1 MKCNNCG
8 AEVAEGMKFCCDCGS
23 PLPQE
28 KKCVSCGAT
37 LALKMKFCP
46 ECGAPQSEQAAKPKF
61 NAAAFAMGDKNVI
74 AGDVTSNVTNN
85 TTINN
90 TYEAKADAV
99 CHVCGKTISGG
110 EYFTCSKCGEVTC
123 TSCYHSL
130 KKLCHPCFE
139 EKKQGYRDNPVKE
152 VSLDDSTW
160 YSSIQEAIDD
170 AKDGDTIKIKDGEY
184 LEDLKINKKV
194 TLEPFSLRD
203 QPVLVANRR
212 ARILVTDD
220 AVFKDIGFRTEKNLG
235 ATNEGLLIIKDGKAK
250 FEKCFC
256 NYSEY
261 GVIITREQGTAEI
274 NNFTFT
280 NIYAPEIIE
289 FGNDGGINICKGLTF
304 KDSSFT
310 GKSMCICV
318 INSAQ
323 VYIENVKFLHCNLQ
337 CFIWGFKNSKCLCKN
352 IYAEVCDNQAFV
364 FHDDAIAWISNY
376 FEPKGNK
383 EFLVQ
388 GYNNAKILLE
398 DIKETHRC
406 ILLQDSSKAL
416 INNAKFTSTFQT
428 KWAVAILK
436 NLAECYL
443 FNTTMSAFADDSP
456 SYFRDN
462 RFDYIQ
468 GGKVE
473 KYYNFQLNNWWY
485 NLESPSTI
493 SEQEYNSMLEEWR
506 EMTEIDP
513 TGEKLKSSEQLELDS
528 ARKLFYACE
537 GDLSS
542 LLSTAQKIYNAHPA
556 SEKVLSLYLPALAAS
571 GKTEE
576 ALKVI
581 QALSKDVISA
591 YITALD
597 IYLIDGNM
605 NEMERYLEKA
615 LTLWPESNTLKC
627 YQAYY
632 YLAMYHKNNDSSFL
646 DKASAANAEL
656 KNVSGELE
664 LSHQIR
670 LMSLLQKEAGEEV
683 PPYDRDF
690 CKENGLYFR
699 IVANQNL
706 SGVYVEGA
714 ASAASVNV
722 PASNDEWDEEVYAK
736 HVLRRQ
742 FEGDIDN
749 QIIMSESEI
758 QKFINLYGVDTGDED
773 YPDEW
778 FSLSLV
784 TDVPKNND
792 GCVDV
797 FQIEG
802 AGLDLKK
809 VLSGKIPFGTHTNPP
824 ISVYR
829 KMAADGLN
837 FKVSWY
843 SNNWGEVGRGRGE
856 AKNGK
861 FWHCMDF
868 QATYEDLIGNEE
880 EFDIGAYLNYID
892 HIDEYGNR
900 CENDTTRVIVYGDKS
915 SKVDILA
922 LPVKQILEK
931 KISDLDWGGDI
942 WKFPDYYSTHD
953 SEEDMEMDEYNEY
966 LRASEIEIDGIPAGY
981 LLDKNGNKILSV
993 KDFDHSVPD
1002 EDGNIYYPVRRD
1014 ELVNDNICTLTPE
1027 AEAKWRKKLGL

>member
-8 AEVAEGMKFCCDCGS
+8 AEVAEGMRFCGDCGT
-23 PLPQE
+23 PVPQE

-212 ARILVTDD
+212 ARIEVTDD
-220 AVFKDIGFRTEKNLG
+220 AVFKDIGFRTENHLA
-235 ATNEGLLIIKDGKAK
+235 ATNEEIILVKAGKAK

-261 GVIITREQGTAEI
+261 GVITTKEQGTAEI
-274 NNFTFT
+274 NDCTLT
-280 NIYAPEIIE
+280 NIYAREIIE
-289 FGNDGGINICKGLTF
+289 FGNEGGINICKGLTF
-304 KDSSFT
+304 KDSSFNGNST
-310 GKSMCICV
+310 CICV
-318 INSAQ
+318 TKSAQ
-323 VYIENVKFLHCNLQ
+323 VYIENVKFNNCSLLV
-337 CFIWGFKNSKCLCKN
+337 FIWGFKNSKCVCKN
-352 IYAEVCDNQAFV
+352 IIADVCNKQAFV
-364 FHDDAIAWISNY
+364 FQDDAIAWISNY
-376 FEPKGNK
+376 FEPNGNK

-416 INNAKFTSTFQT
+416 INNAKFTSTFQN

-485 NLESPSTI
+485 NLDSPSTI

-513 TGEKLKSSEQLELDS
+513 TGEKLKSSEQQELDS

-581 QALSKDVISA
+581 QALSKDVLSA

-597 IYLIDGNM
+597 IYLTTGNM
-605 NEMERYLEKA
+605 SEMERYLEKA

-632 YLAMYHKNNDSSFL
+632 YLAMYKKYSDFSFL
-646 DKASAANAEL
+646 EKATAANAAL

-699 IVANQNL
+699 IAANQNL
-706 SGVYVEGA
+706 SGVYVEEA
-714 ASAASVNV
+714 ASVASVNV

-736 HVLRRQ
+736 HILCRQ

-784 TDVPKNND
+784 TDVPENND

-880 EFDIGAYLNYID
+880 EFDIGAYLNYVD

-931 KISDLDWGGDI
+931 KISDLDCGGEI

-966 LRASEIEIDGIPAGY
+966 LRASAFEIDGIPAGY

>member
-8 AEVAEGMKFCCDCGS
+8 AEVAEGMRFCGDCGT
-23 PLPQE
+23 PVPQE

-37 LALKMKFCP
+37 IALRMKFCP
-46 ECGAPQSEQAAKPKF
+46 ECGAPQSGEAQKPKF

-99 CHVCGKTISGG
+99 CHVCGKTIAGG

-139 EKKQGYRDNPVKE
+139 EKKQEYRDNPVKE

-212 ARILVTDD
+212 ARILVTND

-235 ATNEGLLIIKDGKAK
+235 ATYEGLIGIKDGKAK

-261 GVIITREQGTAEI
+261 CVIVTREQGTVEI

-318 INSAQ
+318 TNSAQ

-352 IYAEVCDNQAFV
+352 IYAEVCDKEAFV

-388 GYNNAKILLE
+388 GYDNTKILLE

-406 ILLQDSSKAL
+406 MLLKASSKAL
-416 INNAKFTSTFQT
+416 INNAKFFPTFNT
-428 KWAVAILK
+428 DWVVTFL
-436 NLAECYL
+436 NDLAECYL
-443 FNTTMSAFADDSP
+443 FNTTISAFFDS
-456 SYFRDN
+456 SSSSSIFNSRYHFYTN
-462 RFDYIQ
+462 
-468 GGKVE
+468 GGKIE
-473 KYYNFQLNNWWY
+473 KYFNFQLDY
-485 NLESPSTI
+485 GHHGLNLESPSSI
-493 SEQEYNSMLEEWR
+493 SEQEYNSMLEEWK
-506 EMTEIDP
+506 EMAEIDP

-528 ARKLFYACE
+528 ARKEFYDCE

-542 LLSTAQKIYNAHPA
+542 ILSLAEKLYNAHPA

-571 GKTEE
+571 GRSDE

-581 QALSKDVISA
+581 NGLGADVLSA

-597 IYLIDGNM
+597 IYLTTGNM
-605 NEMERYLEKA
+605 SETERYLKKSA
-615 LTLWPESNTLKC
+615 MLWPESNTLKC

-632 YLAMYHKNNDSSFL
+632 YLAMYKKYSDFSFL
-646 DKASAANAEL
+646 EKATAANAAL

-706 SGVYVEGA
+706 SGVYVEEGTT
-714 ASAASVNV
+714 ST
-722 PASNDEWDEEVYAK
+722 SNSTATSNQRSFGMSFY
-736 HVLRRQ
+736 
-742 FEGDIDN
+742 DN
-749 QIIMSESEI
+749 S
-758 QKFINLYGVDTGDED
+758 
-773 YPDEW
+773 
-778 FSLSLV
+778 
-784 TDVPKNND
+784 
-792 GCVDV
+792 
-797 FQIEG
+797 IEG
-802 AGLDLKK
+802 FCVLHIYTKTQDEYNKLKK
-809 VLSGKIPFGTHTNPP
+809 VLLENP
-824 ISVYR
+824 
-829 KMAADGLN
+829 
-837 FKVSWY
+837 
-843 SNNWGEVGRGRGE
+843 
-856 AKNGK
+856 
-861 FWHCMDF
+861 
-868 QATYEDLIGNEE
+868 DLIFSEYQDKNDLANNIDNDPEIVFNEE
-880 EFDIGAYLNYID
+880 M
-892 HIDEYGNR
+892 YGDCGDPESAIER
-900 CENDTTRVIVYGDKS
+900 LTQLENDCGFKFKYKEIFAGKS
-915 SKVDILA
+915 VSYNF
-922 LPVKQILEK
+922 ILEK
-931 KISDLDWGGDI
+931 DDESTRPYRGQWYELYDDDEVLDYWAIIDCIEDGDVYLAERNTLSSVKISIINKKTGEEIGSCPVWIETDATDDEVYQKLKDN
-942 WKFPDYYSTHD
+942 DYW
-953 SEEDMEMDEYNEY
+953 
-966 LRASEIEIDGIPAGY
+966 L
-981 LLDKNGNKILSV
+981 KILDIPIADSIEKFNAMEWKQDFYDYLKNNPSECLSDLSNEDIDVGNLTVDDLEFKV
-993 KDFDHSVPD
+993 K
-1002 EDGNIYYPVRRD
+1002 
-1014 ELVNDNICTLTPE
+1014 
-1027 AEAKWRKKLGL
+1027 

>member
-99 CHVCGKTISGG
+99 CHVCGKTIAGG

-194 TLEPFSLRD
+194 TLEPFSSRD

-212 ARILVTDD
+212 SRIVVTDD
-220 AVFKDIGFRTEKNLG
+220 AVFKDIGFRTEKNLA
-235 ATNEGLLIIKDGKAK
+235 ATNEEIILVNAGKAK

-256 NYSEY
+256 DYSEY
-261 GVIITREQGTAEI
+261 GVITTKEQGIAEI

-280 NIYAPEIIE
+280 NIYAKEIIE
-289 FGNDGGINICKGLTF
+289 FGNEGGINICKGLTF
-304 KDSSFT
+304 KNCSYNGTSA
-310 GKSMCICV
+310 CIYV
-318 INSAQ
+318 IRSAQ
-323 VYIENVKFLHCNLQ
+323 AYIDTVKFHNCNLLL
-337 CFIWGFKNSKCLCKN
+337 FIYGFKNSKCLCKN
-352 IYAEVCDNQAFV
+352 IYAEVCDKHAFA
-364 FHDDAIAWISNY
+364 FQDDAIAWISN
-376 FEPKGNK
+376 FCEPNDKMRQI
-383 EFLVQ
+383 LIQ
-388 GYNNAKILLE
+388 GFDNAKILLE
-398 DIKETHRC
+398 DVKNTYKRIY
-406 ILLQDSSKAL
+406 LDGSSKL
-416 INNAKFTSTFQT
+416 LVNNAEFSATYMENWKVIS
-428 KWAVAILK
+428 LK
-436 NLAECYL
+436 NSAECYL
-443 FNTTMSAFADDSP
+443 FNTKIRGFVESDLHQYS
-456 SYFRDN
+456 FRKN
-462 RFDYIQ
+462 DYIQ
-468 GGKVE
+468 EGGKLE
-473 KYYNFQLNNWWY
+473 KYFNFQLNGWWHT
-485 NLESPSTI
+485 LESPSSI
-493 SEQEYNSMLEEWR
+493 SEEEYNSMLEEWR

-537 GDLSS
+537 GDLTS
-542 LLSTAQKIYNAHPA
+542 LLSTVQKIYNAHPA
-556 SEKVLSLYLPALAAS
+556 SEKVLSLYLPVLAAS

-605 NEMERYLEKA
+605 SEMERYLEKA

-699 IVANQNL
+699 IAANQNL
-706 SGVYVEGA
+706 SGVYVEGGT
-714 ASAASVNV
+714 SST
-722 PASNDEWDEEVYAK
+722 SNSTATSNQQSFSMSFY
-736 HVLRRQ
+736 
-742 FEGDIDN
+742 DN
-749 QIIMSESEI
+749 S
-758 QKFINLYGVDTGDED
+758 
-773 YPDEW
+773 
-778 FSLSLV
+778 
-784 TDVPKNND
+784 
-792 GCVDV
+792 
-797 FQIEG
+797 IEG
-802 AGLDLKK
+802 FCTLHIYTKTQDEYNKLKK
-809 VLSGKIPFGTHTNPP
+809 VLLENP
-824 ISVYR
+824 
-829 KMAADGLN
+829 
-837 FKVSWY
+837 
-843 SNNWGEVGRGRGE
+843 
-856 AKNGK
+856 
-861 FWHCMDF
+861 
-868 QATYEDLIGNEE
+868 DLIFSEYQDKNDLANNIDNDPEIVFNEE
-880 EFDIGAYLNYID
+880 M
-892 HIDEYGNR
+892 
-900 CENDTTRVIVYGDKS
+900 YGDC
-915 SKVDILA
+915 
-922 LPVKQILEK
+922 
-931 KISDLDWGGDI
+931 GDPESAI
-942 WKFPDYYSTHD
+942 GRLSQL
-953 SEEDMEMDEYNEY
+953 EEDCGFKFEYT
-966 LRASEIEIDGIPAGY
+966 EIFAGESVSY
-981 LLDKNGNKILSV
+981 NFIIKKDCEDKYPSTGQWYELS
-993 KDFDHSVPD
+993 D
-1002 EDGNIYYPVRRD
+1002 EDGVIDYWAIIECIEDGDVYLAERDTLNSVAIIITNKKTGEEIGSCPVMIETDATDDEVYEKLRD
-1014 ELVNDNICTLTPE
+1014 NDFYLTFLGIPIADSIE
-1027 AEAKWRKKLGL
+1027 KLNAMEWRQDFYDYLQNNPSSFLSDLSNEDFDVDGLTVDDLSFKVK

>member
-28 KKCVSCGAT
+28 KKCVSCGAII
-37 LALKMKFCP
+37 ALRMKFCP
-46 ECGAPQSEQAAKPKF
+46 ECGAPQSGEAQKPKF

-74 AGDVTSNVTNN
+74 AGDVIGSQE
-85 TTINN
+85 TTHVAGNATIIKN
-90 TYEAKADAV
+90 EDQSRQVKR
-99 CHVCGKTISGG
+99 CHVCGSLVLITDGFDCPDCG
-110 EYFTCSKCGEVTC
+110 QFTCSKCYDADQNCCNDCAKT
-123 TSCYHSL
+123 HSKSKEDQYEAAL
-130 KKLCHPCFE
+130 KAAL
-139 EKKQGYRDNPVKE
+139 
-152 VSLDDSTW
+152 T
-160 YSSIQEAIDD
+160 
-170 AKDGDTIKIKDGEY
+170 DGKIY
-184 LEDLKINKKV
+184 LEERR
-194 TLEPFSLRD
+194 TLNEL
-203 QPVLVANRR
+203 A
-212 ARILVTDD
+212 A
-220 AVFKDIGFRTEKNLG
+220 KLG
-235 ATNEGLLIIKDGKAK
+235 LSSQQASQIERQVKGED
-250 FEKCFC
+250 
-256 NYSEY
+256 
-261 GVIITREQGTAEI
+261 TA
-274 NNFTFT
+274 
-280 NIYAPEIIE
+280 
-289 FGNDGGINICKGLTF
+289 G
-304 KDSSFT
+304 
-310 GKSMCICV
+310 SM
-318 INSAQ
+318 
-323 VYIENVKFLHCNLQ
+323 
-337 CFIWGFKNSKCLCKN
+337 
-352 IYAEVCDNQAFV
+352 
-364 FHDDAIAWISNY
+364 
-376 FEPKGNK
+376 
-383 EFLVQ
+383 
-388 GYNNAKILLE
+388 
-398 DIKETHRC
+398 
-406 ILLQDSSKAL
+406 
-416 INNAKFTSTFQT
+416 
-428 KWAVAILK
+428 
-436 NLAECYL
+436 
-443 FNTTMSAFADDSP
+443 TTA
-456 SYFRDN
+456 
-462 RFDYIQ
+462 
-468 GGKVE
+468 
-473 KYYNFQLNNWWY
+473 
-485 NLESPSTI
+485 
-493 SEQEYNSMLEEWR
+493 
-506 EMTEIDP
+506 
-513 TGEKLKSSEQLELDS
+513 EQLELDS

-542 LLSTAQKIYNAHPA
+542 LLSTAQKIYSSYPTN
-556 SEKVLSLYLPALAAS
+556 EKALSLYLPVLAAS
-571 GKTEE
+571 GRSYE

-581 QALSKDVISA
+581 NGLGADVLSA

-597 IYLIDGNM
+597 IYLTTGNM
-605 NEMERYLEKA
+605 SETERYLKKA
-615 LTLWPESNTLKC
+615 AMLWPENNTLKC

-632 YLAMYHKNNDSSFL
+632 YLAMYKKYSDFSFL
-646 DKASAANAEL
+646 EKATAANAAL

-670 LMSLLQKEAGEEV
+670 LISLLQKEAGEEV

-736 HVLRRQ
+736 HILRRQ

-784 TDVPKNND
+784 TDVPENND

-880 EFDIGAYLNYID
+880 EFDIGAYLNYVN

-931 KISDLDWGGDI
+931 KISDLVWDGYI

-966 LRASEIEIDGIPAGY
+966 LRASAFEIDGIPAGY

>member
-8 AEVAEGMKFCCDCGS
+8 TEVAEGMKFCCDCGS

-37 LALKMKFCP
+37 IALRMKFCP
-46 ECGAPQSEQAAKPKF
+46 ECGAPQSGEAQKQKF

-74 AGDVTSNVTNN
+74 AGDVIGSQE
-85 TTINN
+85 TTHVAGNATIIKNEDQSRQVKRCHICGSLVLITEGFDCPECGQFTCGKCYDADQN
-90 TYEAKADAV
+90 CCNDCAKTHSKSKENQYEAALKAAL
-99 CHVCGKTISGG
+99 T
-110 EYFTCSKCGEVTC
+110 
-123 TSCYHSL
+123 
-130 KKLCHPCFE
+130 
-139 EKKQGYRDNPVKE
+139 
-152 VSLDDSTW
+152 
-160 YSSIQEAIDD
+160 
-170 AKDGDTIKIKDGEY
+170 
-184 LEDLKINKKV
+184 
-194 TLEPFSLRD
+194 
-203 QPVLVANRR
+203 
-212 ARILVTDD
+212 
-220 AVFKDIGFRTEKNLG
+220 
-235 ATNEGLLIIKDGKAK
+235 DGK
-250 FEKCFC
+250 
-256 NYSEY
+256 
-261 GVIITREQGTAEI
+261 I
-274 NNFTFT
+274 
-280 NIYAPEIIE
+280 
-289 FGNDGGINICKGLTF
+289 D
-304 KDSSFT
+304 
-310 GKSMCICV
+310 
-318 INSAQ
+318 
-323 VYIENVKFLHCNLQ
+323 
-337 CFIWGFKNSKCLCKN
+337 
-352 IYAEVCDNQAFV
+352 
-364 FHDDAIAWISNY
+364 
-376 FEPKGNK
+376 
-383 EFLVQ
+383 
-388 GYNNAKILLE
+388 
-398 DIKETHRC
+398 
-406 ILLQDSSKAL
+406 
-416 INNAKFTSTFQT
+416 
-428 KWAVAILK
+428 
-436 NLAECYL
+436 
-443 FNTTMSAFADDSP
+443 
-456 SYFRDN
+456 
-462 RFDYIQ
+462 
-468 GGKVE
+468 
-473 KYYNFQLNNWWY
+473 
-485 NLESPSTI
+485 
-493 SEQEYNSMLEEWR
+493 LEER
-506 EMTEIDP
+506 RTLNELASKLGLSSQQASQIERQVKGEDTAGSMT
-513 TGEKLKSSEQLELDS
+513 TAEQLELDS

-542 LLSTAQKIYNAHPA
+542 LLSTAQKIYSSYPTN
-556 SEKVLSLYLPALAAS
+556 EKALSLYLPLLAAS
-571 GKTEE
+571 GRSDE

-581 QALSKDVISA
+581 NSLGADVLSA

-597 IYLIDGNM
+597 IYLTTGNM
-605 NEMERYLEKA
+605 SETERYLKKA
-615 LTLWPESNTLKC
+615 AMLWPESNTLKC

-632 YLAMYHKNNDSSFL
+632 YLAMYKKYSDFSFL
-646 DKASAANAEL
+646 EKATAANAAL

-670 LMSLLQKEAGEEV
+670 LMSLLQKEAGEEI

-699 IVANQNL
+699 IVANQKL

-714 ASAASVNV
+714 ASVASVNV
-722 PASNDEWDEEVYAK
+722 PASNDEWDEELYAK
-736 HVLRRQ
+736 HILRRQ

-931 KISDLDWGGDI
+931 KISHLDCDGEI

-966 LRASEIEIDGIPAGY
+966 LRASAFEIDGIPAGY

>member
-37 LALKMKFCP
+37 IALRMKFCP
-46 ECGAPQSEQAAKPKF
+46 ECGAPQSGEAQKPKF

-74 AGDVTSNVTNN
+74 AGDVIGSQE
-85 TTINN
+85 TTHVAGNATIIKNEDQSRQVKRCHICGSLVLITEGFDCPECGQFTCGKCYDADQN
-90 TYEAKADAV
+90 CCNDCAKTHSKSKENQYEAALKAAL
-99 CHVCGKTISGG
+99 S
-110 EYFTCSKCGEVTC
+110 
-123 TSCYHSL
+123 
-130 KKLCHPCFE
+130 
-139 EKKQGYRDNPVKE
+139 
-152 VSLDDSTW
+152 
-160 YSSIQEAIDD
+160 
-170 AKDGDTIKIKDGEY
+170 
-184 LEDLKINKKV
+184 
-194 TLEPFSLRD
+194 
-203 QPVLVANRR
+203 
-212 ARILVTDD
+212 
-220 AVFKDIGFRTEKNLG
+220 
-235 ATNEGLLIIKDGKAK
+235 DGK
-250 FEKCFC
+250 
-256 NYSEY
+256 
-261 GVIITREQGTAEI
+261 I
-274 NNFTFT
+274 
-280 NIYAPEIIE
+280 
-289 FGNDGGINICKGLTF
+289 D
-304 KDSSFT
+304 
-310 GKSMCICV
+310 
-318 INSAQ
+318 
-323 VYIENVKFLHCNLQ
+323 
-337 CFIWGFKNSKCLCKN
+337 
-352 IYAEVCDNQAFV
+352 
-364 FHDDAIAWISNY
+364 
-376 FEPKGNK
+376 
-383 EFLVQ
+383 
-388 GYNNAKILLE
+388 
-398 DIKETHRC
+398 
-406 ILLQDSSKAL
+406 
-416 INNAKFTSTFQT
+416 
-428 KWAVAILK
+428 
-436 NLAECYL
+436 
-443 FNTTMSAFADDSP
+443 
-456 SYFRDN
+456 
-462 RFDYIQ
+462 
-468 GGKVE
+468 
-473 KYYNFQLNNWWY
+473 
-485 NLESPSTI
+485 
-493 SEQEYNSMLEEWR
+493 LEER
-506 EMTEIDP
+506 RTLNELAAKLGLNSQQASQIERQVKGEDTAGSMT
-513 TGEKLKSSEQLELDS
+513 TTEQLELDS
-528 ARKLFYACE
+528 ARKLFYASE

-542 LLSTAQKIYNAHPA
+542 LLSTAQKIYNTYPTN
-556 SEKVLSLYLPALAAS
+556 EKALSLYLPVLAAS
-571 GKTEE
+571 GRSDE

-581 QALSKDVISA
+581 NGLGADVLSA

-597 IYLIDGNM
+597 IYLTTGNM
-605 NEMERYLEKA
+605 SETERYLKKA
-615 LTLWPESNTLKC
+615 AMLWPESNTLKC

-632 YLAMYHKNNDSSFL
+632 YLAMYKKYSDFSFL
-646 DKASAANAEL
+646 EKATAANAAL

-683 PPYDRDF
+683 PPYDHDF

-722 PASNDEWDEEVYAK
+722 PASNDEWDEEVYAT
-736 HVLRRQ
+736 HILHRQ

-802 AGLDLKK
+802 AGLNLIK

-824 ISVYR
+824 ITVYR

-837 FKVSWY
+837 FKVAWY
-843 SNNWGEVGRGRGE
+843 SNNWGEIGRGRGE

-880 EFDIGAYLNYID
+880 EFDIGAYGNYVD

-931 KISDLDWGGDI
+931 KISHLDWCGDI

>member
-8 AEVAEGMKFCCDCGS
+8 AEVAEGMKFCCDCGR

-37 LALKMKFCP
+37 IALRMKFCP
-46 ECGAPQSEQAAKPKF
+46 ECGAPQSGEAAKPKF

-74 AGDVTSNVTNN
+74 AGDVIGSQE
-85 TTINN
+85 TTHVAGNATIIKNEDQSRQVKRCHICGSLVLITEGFDCPECGQFTCGKCYDADQN
-90 TYEAKADAV
+90 CCNDCAKTHSKSKENQYEAALKAAL
-99 CHVCGKTISGG
+99 T
-110 EYFTCSKCGEVTC
+110 
-123 TSCYHSL
+123 
-130 KKLCHPCFE
+130 
-139 EKKQGYRDNPVKE
+139 
-152 VSLDDSTW
+152 
-160 YSSIQEAIDD
+160 
-170 AKDGDTIKIKDGEY
+170 
-184 LEDLKINKKV
+184 
-194 TLEPFSLRD
+194 
-203 QPVLVANRR
+203 
-212 ARILVTDD
+212 
-220 AVFKDIGFRTEKNLG
+220 
-235 ATNEGLLIIKDGKAK
+235 DGK
-250 FEKCFC
+250 
-256 NYSEY
+256 
-261 GVIITREQGTAEI
+261 I
-274 NNFTFT
+274 
-280 NIYAPEIIE
+280 
-289 FGNDGGINICKGLTF
+289 D
-304 KDSSFT
+304 
-310 GKSMCICV
+310 
-318 INSAQ
+318 
-323 VYIENVKFLHCNLQ
+323 
-337 CFIWGFKNSKCLCKN
+337 
-352 IYAEVCDNQAFV
+352 
-364 FHDDAIAWISNY
+364 
-376 FEPKGNK
+376 
-383 EFLVQ
+383 
-388 GYNNAKILLE
+388 
-398 DIKETHRC
+398 
-406 ILLQDSSKAL
+406 
-416 INNAKFTSTFQT
+416 
-428 KWAVAILK
+428 
-436 NLAECYL
+436 
-443 FNTTMSAFADDSP
+443 
-456 SYFRDN
+456 
-462 RFDYIQ
+462 
-468 GGKVE
+468 
-473 KYYNFQLNNWWY
+473 
-485 NLESPSTI
+485 
-493 SEQEYNSMLEEWR
+493 LEER
-506 EMTEIDP
+506 RTLNELASKLGLSSQQASQIERQVKGEDTAGSMT
-513 TGEKLKSSEQLELDS
+513 TAEQLELDN
-528 ARKLFYACE
+528 ARKFFYACE
-537 GDLSS
+537 GDLTS
-542 LLSTAQKIYNAHPA
+542 LLSTAQKIYSSYPTN
-556 SEKVLSLYLPALAAS
+556 EKALSLYLPLLAAS
-571 GKTEE
+571 GRSDE

-581 QALSKDVISA
+581 NALGADVLSA

-597 IYLIDGNM
+597 IYLTTDNM
-605 NEMERYLEKA
+605 SETERYLKKA
-615 LTLWPESNTLKC
+615 AMLWPESNTLKC

-632 YLAMYHKNNDSSFL
+632 YLAMYKKYSDFSFL
-646 DKASAANAEL
+646 EKATAANAAL

-670 LMSLLQKEAGEEV
+670 LMSLLQKEADEEI

-736 HVLRRQ
+736 HILRRQ

-784 TDVPKNND
+784 TDVPENND

-824 ISVYR
+824 ITVYR

-880 EFDIGAYLNYID
+880 EFDIGAYLNYVN

-931 KISDLDWGGDI
+931 KISNLDWDGYI

-966 LRASEIEIDGIPAGY
+966 LRASAFEIDGIPAGY

>member
-37 LALKMKFCP
+37 IALRMKFCP
-46 ECGAPQSEQAAKPKF
+46 ECGAPQSGQTQKSKF
-61 NAAAFAMGDKNVI
+61 NATAFAMGDKNVI
-74 AGDVTSNVTNN
+74 AGDVIGSQE
-85 TTINN
+85 TTHVAGNATIIKNEDQSRQVKRCHICGSLVLITEGFDCPECGQFTCGKCYDADQN
-90 TYEAKADAV
+90 CCNDCAKTHSKSKENQYEAALKAAL
-99 CHVCGKTISGG
+99 T
-110 EYFTCSKCGEVTC
+110 
-123 TSCYHSL
+123 
-130 KKLCHPCFE
+130 
-139 EKKQGYRDNPVKE
+139 
-152 VSLDDSTW
+152 
-160 YSSIQEAIDD
+160 
-170 AKDGDTIKIKDGEY
+170 
-184 LEDLKINKKV
+184 
-194 TLEPFSLRD
+194 
-203 QPVLVANRR
+203 
-212 ARILVTDD
+212 
-220 AVFKDIGFRTEKNLG
+220 
-235 ATNEGLLIIKDGKAK
+235 DGK
-250 FEKCFC
+250 
-256 NYSEY
+256 
-261 GVIITREQGTAEI
+261 I
-274 NNFTFT
+274 
-280 NIYAPEIIE
+280 
-289 FGNDGGINICKGLTF
+289 D
-304 KDSSFT
+304 
-310 GKSMCICV
+310 
-318 INSAQ
+318 
-323 VYIENVKFLHCNLQ
+323 
-337 CFIWGFKNSKCLCKN
+337 
-352 IYAEVCDNQAFV
+352 
-364 FHDDAIAWISNY
+364 
-376 FEPKGNK
+376 
-383 EFLVQ
+383 
-388 GYNNAKILLE
+388 
-398 DIKETHRC
+398 
-406 ILLQDSSKAL
+406 
-416 INNAKFTSTFQT
+416 
-428 KWAVAILK
+428 
-436 NLAECYL
+436 
-443 FNTTMSAFADDSP
+443 
-456 SYFRDN
+456 
-462 RFDYIQ
+462 
-468 GGKVE
+468 
-473 KYYNFQLNNWWY
+473 
-485 NLESPSTI
+485 
-493 SEQEYNSMLEEWR
+493 LEER
-506 EMTEIDP
+506 RTLNELAAKLGLSSQQASQIERQVKGEDTAGSMT
-513 TGEKLKSSEQLELDS
+513 TAEQLELDS

-537 GDLSS
+537 GNLSS
-542 LLSTAQKIYNAHPA
+542 LLSTAQKIYSSYPTN
-556 SEKVLSLYLPALAAS
+556 EKALSLYLPVLAAS
-571 GKTEE
+571 GRSDE

-581 QALSKDVISA
+581 NGLGADVLSA

-597 IYLIDGNM
+597 IYLTTGNM
-605 NEMERYLEKA
+605 SETERYLKKSA
-615 LTLWPESNTLKC
+615 MLWPESNTLKC

-632 YLAMYHKNNDSSFL
+632 YLAMYKKYSDFSFL
-646 DKASAANAEL
+646 EKATAANAAL

-736 HVLRRQ
+736 HILRRQ

-784 TDVPKNND
+784 TDVPENND

-837 FKVSWY
+837 FKVAWY
-843 SNNWGEVGRGRGE
+843 SNNWGEIGRGRGE

-868 QATYEDLIGNEE
+868 QATYDDIIANDD
-880 EFDIGAYLNYID
+880 EFDIGAYGNYVN

-931 KISDLDWGGDI
+931 KISDLDWGGNI

-953 SEEDMEMDEYNEY
+953 REEDMEMDEYNEY
-966 LRASEIEIDGIPAGY
+966 LRASAFEIDGIPAVY

-1002 EDGNIYYPVRRD
+1002 EDGNIYYPVRHD
-1014 ELVNDNICTLTPE
+1014 ELVNDNFCTLTPE

>member
-8 AEVAEGMKFCCDCGS
+8 AEVAEGMRFCGDCGT
-23 PLPQE
+23 PVPQE
-28 KKCVSCGAT
+28 KKCISCGAT
-37 LALKMKFCP
+37 IALRMKFCP
-46 ECGAPQSEQAAKPKF
+46 ECGAPQSGEAAKPKF

-74 AGDVTSNVTNN
+74 AGDVIGSQE
-85 TTINN
+85 TTHVSGNATIIKNEDQSRQVKRCHICGSLVLITEGFDCPECGQFTCGKCYDADQN
-90 TYEAKADAV
+90 CCNDCAKTHSKSKENQYEAALKAAL
-99 CHVCGKTISGG
+99 T
-110 EYFTCSKCGEVTC
+110 
-123 TSCYHSL
+123 
-130 KKLCHPCFE
+130 
-139 EKKQGYRDNPVKE
+139 
-152 VSLDDSTW
+152 
-160 YSSIQEAIDD
+160 
-170 AKDGDTIKIKDGEY
+170 
-184 LEDLKINKKV
+184 
-194 TLEPFSLRD
+194 
-203 QPVLVANRR
+203 
-212 ARILVTDD
+212 
-220 AVFKDIGFRTEKNLG
+220 
-235 ATNEGLLIIKDGKAK
+235 DGK
-250 FEKCFC
+250 
-256 NYSEY
+256 
-261 GVIITREQGTAEI
+261 I
-274 NNFTFT
+274 
-280 NIYAPEIIE
+280 
-289 FGNDGGINICKGLTF
+289 D
-304 KDSSFT
+304 
-310 GKSMCICV
+310 
-318 INSAQ
+318 
-323 VYIENVKFLHCNLQ
+323 
-337 CFIWGFKNSKCLCKN
+337 
-352 IYAEVCDNQAFV
+352 
-364 FHDDAIAWISNY
+364 
-376 FEPKGNK
+376 
-383 EFLVQ
+383 
-388 GYNNAKILLE
+388 
-398 DIKETHRC
+398 
-406 ILLQDSSKAL
+406 
-416 INNAKFTSTFQT
+416 
-428 KWAVAILK
+428 
-436 NLAECYL
+436 
-443 FNTTMSAFADDSP
+443 
-456 SYFRDN
+456 
-462 RFDYIQ
+462 
-468 GGKVE
+468 
-473 KYYNFQLNNWWY
+473 
-485 NLESPSTI
+485 
-493 SEQEYNSMLEEWR
+493 LEER
-506 EMTEIDP
+506 RTLNELAAKLGLNSQQASQIERQVKGEDTAGSMT
-513 TGEKLKSSEQLELDS
+513 TAEQLELDS
-528 ARKLFYACE
+528 ARKLFYASE

-542 LLSTAQKIYNAHPA
+542 LLSTAQKIYNTYPTN
-556 SEKVLSLYLPALAAS
+556 EKALSLYLPVLAAS
-571 GKTEE
+571 GRSDE

-581 QALSKDVISA
+581 NGLGADVFSA

-597 IYLIDGNM
+597 IYLTTGNM
-605 NEMERYLEKA
+605 SETERYLKKA
-615 LTLWPESNTLKC
+615 AMLWPESNTLKC

-632 YLAMYHKNNDSSFL
+632 YLAMYKKYSDFSFL
-646 DKASAANAEL
+646 EKATAANSAL

-670 LMSLLQKEAGEEV
+670 LISLLQKEAGEEV

-722 PASNDEWDEEVYAK
+722 PASNDEWDEEVYAT
-736 HVLRRQ
+736 HILRRQ

-784 TDVPKNND
+784 TDVPENND

-824 ISVYR
+824 ITVYR

-880 EFDIGAYLNYID
+880 EFDIGAYLNYVN

-931 KISDLDWGGDI
+931 KISNLDWDGYI

-966 LRASEIEIDGIPAGY
+966 LRASAFEIDGIPAGY

>member
-46 ECGAPQSEQAAKPKF
+46 ECGAPQSGEAAKPKF

-74 AGDVTSNVTNN
+74 AGDVIGSQE
-85 TTINN
+85 TTHVAGNATIIKNEDQSRQVKRCHICGSLVLITEGFDCPECGQFTCGKCYDADQN
-90 TYEAKADAV
+90 CCNDCAKTHSKSKENQYEAALKAAL
-99 CHVCGKTISGG
+99 T
-110 EYFTCSKCGEVTC
+110 
-123 TSCYHSL
+123 
-130 KKLCHPCFE
+130 
-139 EKKQGYRDNPVKE
+139 
-152 VSLDDSTW
+152 
-160 YSSIQEAIDD
+160 
-170 AKDGDTIKIKDGEY
+170 
-184 LEDLKINKKV
+184 
-194 TLEPFSLRD
+194 
-203 QPVLVANRR
+203 
-212 ARILVTDD
+212 
-220 AVFKDIGFRTEKNLG
+220 
-235 ATNEGLLIIKDGKAK
+235 DGK
-250 FEKCFC
+250 
-256 NYSEY
+256 
-261 GVIITREQGTAEI
+261 I
-274 NNFTFT
+274 
-280 NIYAPEIIE
+280 
-289 FGNDGGINICKGLTF
+289 D
-304 KDSSFT
+304 
-310 GKSMCICV
+310 
-318 INSAQ
+318 
-323 VYIENVKFLHCNLQ
+323 
-337 CFIWGFKNSKCLCKN
+337 
-352 IYAEVCDNQAFV
+352 
-364 FHDDAIAWISNY
+364 
-376 FEPKGNK
+376 
-383 EFLVQ
+383 
-388 GYNNAKILLE
+388 
-398 DIKETHRC
+398 
-406 ILLQDSSKAL
+406 
-416 INNAKFTSTFQT
+416 
-428 KWAVAILK
+428 
-436 NLAECYL
+436 
-443 FNTTMSAFADDSP
+443 
-456 SYFRDN
+456 
-462 RFDYIQ
+462 
-468 GGKVE
+468 
-473 KYYNFQLNNWWY
+473 
-485 NLESPSTI
+485 
-493 SEQEYNSMLEEWR
+493 LEER
-506 EMTEIDP
+506 RTLNELASKLGLSSQQASQIERQVKGEDSAGSMT
-513 TGEKLKSSEQLELDS
+513 TAEQLELDS

-542 LLSTAQKIYNAHPA
+542 LLSTAQKIYNTYPTN
-556 SEKVLSLYLPALAAS
+556 EKALSLYLPVLAAS
-571 GKTEE
+571 GRSDE

-581 QALSKDVISA
+581 NGLGADVLSA

-597 IYLIDGNM
+597 IYLTTGNM
-605 NEMERYLEKA
+605 SETERYLKKA
-615 LTLWPESNTLKC
+615 AMLWPESTTLKC

-632 YLAMYHKNNDSSFL
+632 YLAMYKKYSDFSFL
-646 DKASAANAEL
+646 EKATATNAAL

-670 LMSLLQKEAGEEV
+670 LISLLQKEAGEEV

-699 IVANQNL
+699 IAANQNL
-706 SGVYVEGA
+706 SGVYVEGGT
-714 ASAASVNV
+714 SEGSVNV

-736 HVLRRQ
+736 HILRRQ

-773 YPDEW
+773 YPSGW

-824 ISVYR
+824 ITVYR

-931 KISDLDWGGDI
+931 KNSDLDWDGYI

-966 LRASEIEIDGIPAGY
+966 LRASAFEIDGIPAGY

-1002 EDGNIYYPVRRD
+1002 DDGNIYYPVRRD

>member
-99 CHVCGKTISGG
+99 CHVCGKTIAGG

-184 LEDLKINKKV
+184 REDLKINKKV

-212 ARILVTDD
+212 ARIEVTDD
-220 AVFKDIGFRTEKNLG
+220 AVFKDIGFRTEKNLT
-235 ATNEGLLIIKDGKAK
+235 ATNEEIVLVNAGKAK

-256 NYSEY
+256 DYSEY
-261 GVIITREQGTAEI
+261 IVITASKKGTAEI
-274 NNFTFT
+274 NDCIFSKIFARTILQFEN
-280 NIYAPEIIE
+280 E
-289 FGNDGGINICKGLTF
+289 GGISICKNLTF

-310 GKSMCICV
+310 GNSTCICV
-318 INSAQ
+318 TKSAQ
-323 VYIENVKFLHCNLQ
+323 VYIENVKFHNCNLLV
-337 CFIWGFKNSKCLCKN
+337 FIWGLKNSKCVCKN
-352 IYAEVCDNQAFV
+352 IYAEVCDKHAFA
-364 FHDDAIAWISNY
+364 FQDDAIAWISN
-376 FEPKGNK
+376 FCEPNDKMRRI
-383 EFLVQ
+383 LIQ
-388 GYNNAKILLE
+388 GFDNAKILLE
-398 DIKETHRC
+398 DVKNTYKRIY
-406 ILLQDSSKAL
+406 LDGSSKL
-416 INNAKFTSTFQT
+416 LVNNAEFSATNMENWKVIS
-428 KWAVAILK
+428 LK
-436 NLAECYL
+436 NSAECYL
-443 FNTTMSAFADDSP
+443 FNTKIRGFVEFDSHQY
-456 SYFRDN
+456 SFRKN
-462 RFDYIQ
+462 DYIQ
-468 GGKVE
+468 EGGKLE
-473 KYYNFQLNNWWY
+473 KYFNFQLNGWWHT
-485 NLESPSTI
+485 LESPSSI
-493 SEQEYNSMLEEWR
+493 SEEEYNSMLEEWR

-537 GDLSS
+537 GDLTS
-542 LLSTAQKIYNAHPA
+542 LLSTVQKIYNAHPA
-556 SEKVLSLYLPALAAS
+556 SEKVLSLYLPVLAAS

-605 NEMERYLEKA
+605 SEMERYLEKA

-699 IVANQNL
+699 IAANQNL
-706 SGVYVEGA
+706 SGVYVEGGT
-714 ASAASVNV
+714 SST
-722 PASNDEWDEEVYAK
+722 SNSTATSNQQSFSMSFY
-736 HVLRRQ
+736 
-742 FEGDIDN
+742 DN
-749 QIIMSESEI
+749 S
-758 QKFINLYGVDTGDED
+758 
-773 YPDEW
+773 
-778 FSLSLV
+778 
-784 TDVPKNND
+784 
-792 GCVDV
+792 
-797 FQIEG
+797 IEG
-802 AGLDLKK
+802 FCTLHIYTKTQDEYNKLKK
-809 VLSGKIPFGTHTNPP
+809 VLLENP
-824 ISVYR
+824 
-829 KMAADGLN
+829 
-837 FKVSWY
+837 
-843 SNNWGEVGRGRGE
+843 
-856 AKNGK
+856 
-861 FWHCMDF
+861 
-868 QATYEDLIGNEE
+868 DLIFSEYQDKNDLANNIDNDPEIVFNEE
-880 EFDIGAYLNYID
+880 M
-892 HIDEYGNR
+892 
-900 CENDTTRVIVYGDKS
+900 YGDCGDPES
-915 SKVDILA
+915 AIGRLS
-922 LPVKQILEK
+922 QLEELCGFKFGYTEIFAGESVSYNFIIK
-931 KISDLDWGGDI
+931 KDC
-942 WKFPDYYSTHD
+942 
-953 SEEDMEMDEYNEY
+953 EDKYPCTGQWYE
-966 LRASEIEIDGIPAGY
+966 
-981 LLDKNGNKILSV
+981 LS
-993 KDFDHSVPD
+993 D
-1002 EDGNIYYPVRRD
+1002 EDGVIDYWAIIDCIEDGDVYLAERSTLNNVCVTVSNKKTGEEIGSCPVMIETDATDDEVYEKLRD
-1014 ELVNDNICTLTPE
+1014 NDFYLTFLGIPIADSIE
-1027 AEAKWRKKLGL
+1027 KLNAMEWRQDFYDYLQNNPSSFLSDLSNEDFDVDGLTVDDLSFEVK